1 MGDKLNFAVGL
12 MIKQSFEKRLKKEE
26 ILWITKK
33 D

>member
-1 MGDKLNFAVGL
+1 MKFSSKIFAVGL
-12 MIKQSFEKRLKKEE
+12 ENAPKSKIKEE